1 LVVLT
6 LNILFVERL
15 YKNYREIQE
24 NSKPMEE
31 GLKGINKHMIIYTS
45 K

>member
-31 GLKGINKHMIIYTS
+31 GLKGINK
-45 K
+45 